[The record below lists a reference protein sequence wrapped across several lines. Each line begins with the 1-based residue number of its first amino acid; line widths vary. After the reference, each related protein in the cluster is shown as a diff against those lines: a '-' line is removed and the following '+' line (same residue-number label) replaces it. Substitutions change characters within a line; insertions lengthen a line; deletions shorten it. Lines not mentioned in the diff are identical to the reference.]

1 MLRLENVCAG
11 YGGLR
16 ILHELSMNVGEGE
29 IVALVGA
36 NGAGKTTTLR
46 TICGVLRPTEGTI
59 DFRGERVNGSRTS
72 ALVAAGLVQVPED
85 RSLFGPLTVEE
96 NLNMGAWTRRGH
108 AARSVLDE
116 VYTLFPVLAERRRQ
130 SAETL
135 SGGQQQMLAIGRALM
150 AHPRLLMLDEPSTGL
165 SPKLTWAVL
174 DAVRTIRD
182 RGIAV
187 LLVEQNAAQAL
198 AIADRAYVMENG
210 TTVLEG
216 PGPELAG
223 DDRVRSAY
231 LGLAPEPDSD
241 SGTPEP
247 ARGANGS
254 ARQPRPGT
262 GEPPGEVSA

>member
-16 ILHELSMNVGEGE
+16 ILHELSLTVGERE

-46 TICGVLRPTEGTI
+46 TICGVLRPVEGTVE
-59 DFRGERVNGSRTS
+59 FRGERVDGRRTS
-72 ALVAAGLVQVPED
+72 ALVAEGLVQVPED
-85 RSLFGPLTVEE
+85 RSLFGPLSVQE
-96 NLNMGAWTRRGH
+96 NLDMGAWTRRGRG
-108 AARSVLDE
+108 AREALDE
-116 VYTLFPVLAERRRQ
+116 VYALFPMLAERRGQ
-130 SAETL
+130 IAETL

-150 AHPRLLMLDEPSTGL
+150 ARPRLLMLDEPSTGL

-174 DAVRTIRD
+174 EAITAIRD

-187 LLVEQNAAQAL
+187 LLVEQNAKQAL

-216 PGPELAG
+216 TGPELAG
-223 DDRVRSAY
+223 DDRVKRAY
-231 LGLAPEPDSD
+231 LGL
-241 SGTPEP
+241 
-247 ARGANGS
+247 GA
-254 ARQPRPGT
+254 
-262 GEPPGEVSA
+262 E